1 MARRGRKRRLETE
14 SLYWQLIV
22 SGVGT
27 VQACQ
32 EAGIGRKTGYR
43 WRAENGGLPPGR
55 VAEDVRAESRTVVT
69 GNVADFAAE
78 RDIPL
83 VFVLKR
89 KLPAGSGQAAALGKI
104 LDRWAQEHPAPYLGH
119 HWPAT

>member
-1 MARRGRKRRLETE
+1 MTRRGRKRRLETE
-14 SLYWQLIV
+14 SLYWQLIL

-55 VAEDVRAESRTVVT
+55 VAEDVRSGGRREPRGSSHRLASAASTTRSCSRLRM
-69 GNVADFAAE
+69 GAA
-78 RDIPL
+78 R
-83 VFVLKR
+83 R
-89 KLPAGSGQAAALGKI
+89 
-104 LDRWAQEHPAPYLGH
+104 
-119 HWPAT
+119 